1 MQRFDVFVIGGGGT
15 GSEVAYRLGRGSDL
29 RVGMAE
35 RDRLGGECNNYGCV
49 PTKVMLRSAKIAA
62 LARDAERFGVQIPTV
77 EIDFGAVMDRV
88 RAVIDASSGEEAGPF
103 EDLGITVVK
112 DDARLVGPH
121 EIEMADG
128 TRIVADR
135 IVLATGT
142 TPQTPPIP
150 GLEGTPFW
158 TNREAIWS
166 PTSVPT
172 SLAIIGAG
180 AVGIEF
186 AQLYARFGTRVT
198 VLEATPRILPNEDEA
213 SAVALGPALEEEGI
227 ELRAGVTI
235 PRASRDGQGWRL
247 EVEDGEPVRADE
259 LLVAAGRVPDLE
271 GHDLAAV
278 GVTLDDEGKPVL
290 GETLR
295 TTSPDIWAA
304 GDATGELLF
313 THVGTYEA
321 GLVVDDILGR
331 PRARDY
337 RVVPRVT
344 FCDPEV
350 ASVGLT
356 EAQAREAGHE
366 VRTSVVPIA
375 ENERATID
383 GARFG
388 VVKLVADATD
398 GELLG
403 GHIVADGA
411 GAMIHEVVA
420 MMAGHV
426 AARTIGDAIHAY
438 PTLSES
444 VKAAAEQLGM
454 SGKTGSS
461 EYPTPPRGYHRTGDA
476 DPLGT

>member
-1 MQRFDVFVIGGGGT
+1 MERFDVFVIGGGGT
-15 GSEVAYRLGRGSDL
+15 GSEVAFRLGHESGL
-29 RVGMAE
+29 RVAMAE

-62 LARDAERFGVQIPTV
+62 LARDAERFGVHIPTV
-77 EIDFGAVMDRV
+77 EIDFGAVMGRV

-103 EDLGITVVK
+103 EELGITVLK

-142 TPQTPPIP
+142 TSQTPPIP
-150 GLEGTPFW
+150 GLDSAAFW
-158 TNREAIWS
+158 TNRQAIWA
-166 PTSVPT
+166 PTAVPA

-180 AVGIEF
+180 AIGVEF

-198 VLEATPRILPNEDEA
+198 VVEVAPRILPNEDEA
-213 SAVALGPALEEEGI
+213 AAAALVPALEQEGI

-235 PRASRDGQGWRL
+235 RRASHDDKGWW
-247 EVEDGEPVRADE
+247 VETGDGEIVRADE
-259 LLVAAGRVPDLE
+259 LLVAAGRTPNLE
-271 GHDLAAV
+271 GHDLAAA
-278 GVTLDDEGKPVL
+278 GVTLDDQGKPIL

-295 TTSPDIWAA
+295 TTSLDIWAA

-313 THVGTYEA
+313 THVGSYEA

-356 EAQAREAGHE
+356 ESQAREAGYA

-383 GARFG
+383 GSGFG

-398 GELLG
+398 GQLLG

-426 AARTIGDAIHAY
+426 AAPTIGDAIHAY

-444 VKAAAEQLGM
+444 VKAAAAQLG
-454 SGKTGSS
+454 
-461 EYPTPPRGYHRTGDA
+461 
-476 DPLGT
+476 

>member
-1 MQRFDVFVIGGGGT
+1 MERFDVFVIGGGAT
-15 GSEVAYRLGRGSDL
+15 GSEVAFRLGREGGL

-62 LARDAERFGVQIPTV
+62 LARDAERFGVHIPTV
-77 EIDFGAVMDRV
+77 EIDLAAVMDRV
-88 RAVIDASSGEEAGPF
+88 RAVIDASSGEEAEPF
-103 EDLGITVVK
+103 EDLGITVVR
-112 DDARLVGPH
+112 DAAHLVGPH
-121 EIEMADG
+121 EIEIADG
-128 TRIVADR
+128 TRVVADR

-150 GLEGTPFW
+150 GLEGAPFW
-158 TNREAIWS
+158 TNREAIWT
-166 PTSVPT
+166 PTAVPS

-180 AVGIEF
+180 AIGVEF

-198 VLEATPRILPNEDEA
+198 LLEASPRILSNEDEA
-213 SAVALGPALEEEGI
+213 AAAALVPVLEGEGI
-227 ELRAGVTI
+227 ELHAGVTI
-235 PRASRDGQGWRL
+235 RRASHDPQGWRL
-247 EVEDGEPVRADE
+247 EIEDGDAVRADE
-259 LLVAAGRVPDLE
+259 LLVAAGRTPSLE
-271 GHDLAAV
+271 GHDLAAA
-278 GVTLDDEGKPVL
+278 GVALDDEGKPVL

-313 THVGTYEA
+313 THVGAYEA

-356 EAQAREAGHE
+356 EAQARVAGYD

-383 GARFG
+383 GTRYG
-388 VVKLVADATD
+388 VVKLVADAAD

-420 MMAGHV
+420 MMAAHV
-426 AARTIGDAIHAY
+426 AAPTMGDAIHAY

-444 VKAAAEQLGM
+444 LKTAAARL
-454 SGKTGSS
+454 K
-461 EYPTPPRGYHRTGDA
+461 
-476 DPLGT
+476 

>member
-1 MQRFDVFVIGGGGT
+1 MERFDVFVIGGGGT
-15 GSEVAYRLGRGSDL
+15 GSEVAFRLGHESGL
-29 RVGMAE
+29 RVAMAE

-62 LARDAERFGVQIPTV
+62 LARDAERFGVHIPTV
-77 EIDFGAVMDRV
+77 EIDFGAVMGRV

-103 EDLGITVVK
+103 EELGITVLK

-142 TPQTPPIP
+142 TSQTPPIP
-150 GLEGTPFW
+150 GLDSAAFW
-158 TNREAIWS
+158 TNRQAIWA
-166 PTSVPT
+166 PTAVPA

-180 AVGIEF
+180 AIGVEF

-198 VLEATPRILPNEDEA
+198 VVEVAPRILPNEDEA
-213 SAVALGPALEEEGI
+213 AAAALVPALEQEGI

-235 PRASRDGQGWRL
+235 RRASHDDKGWW
-247 EVEDGEPVRADE
+247 VETGDGEIVRADE
-259 LLVAAGRVPDLE
+259 LLVAAGRTPNLD
-271 GHDLAAV
+271 GHDLAAA
-278 GVTLDDEGKPVL
+278 GVTLDDQGKPIL

-295 TTSPDIWAA
+295 TTSLDIWAA

-313 THVGTYEA
+313 THVGSYEA

-356 EAQAREAGHE
+356 ESQAREAGYA

-383 GARFG
+383 GSGFG

-398 GELLG
+398 GQLLG

-426 AARTIGDAIHAY
+426 AAPTIGDAIHAY

-444 VKAAAEQLGM
+444 VKAAAAQLG
-454 SGKTGSS
+454 
-461 EYPTPPRGYHRTGDA
+461 
-476 DPLGT
+476 